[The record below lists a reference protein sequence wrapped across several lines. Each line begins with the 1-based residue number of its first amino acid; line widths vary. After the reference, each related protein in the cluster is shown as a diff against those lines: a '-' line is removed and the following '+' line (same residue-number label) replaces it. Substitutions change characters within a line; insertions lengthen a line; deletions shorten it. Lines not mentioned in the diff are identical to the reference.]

1 MKSTPPAKHGRRA
14 CLRRQSQARPEAQKS
29 PPAILNFAKFKKKA
43 TFSLL
48 KAIDHG
54 QWRTRRKREKW
65 FSSLC
70 DFAFQKSSRILRA
83 HRHKKSSRQSH
94 TGTFGT
100 NRNLKSRFRDF
111 IKRFVCS
118 NRGITRAPGGRHRK
132 KFHQSHT
139 GEKWISFLSKIDEK
153 NSTNS
158 NGHAR
163 TFATNR
169 THGRAVGTYSKEN

>member
-48 KAIDHG
+48 KTAGHG
-54 QWRTRRKREKW
+54 QQHTRRKREKW

-111 IKRFVCS
+111 IKRFLCS
-118 NRGITRAPGGRHRK
+118 NRGMTRAPGVG
-132 KFHQSHT
+132 T
-139 GEKWISFLSKIDEK
+139 EK
-153 NSTNS
+153 NSTKATLGK
-158 NGHAR
+158 NGFH
-163 TFATNR
+163 FCQK
-169 THGRAVGTYSKEN
+169 SI

>member
-1 MKSTPPAKHGRRA
+1 MQ

-48 KAIDHG
+48 KAIGHG

-111 IKRFVCS
+111 IKRFLCS
-118 NRGITRAPGGRHRK
+118 NRGMTRAPGVG
-132 KFHQSHT
+132 T
-139 GEKWISFLSKIDEK
+139 EK
-153 NSTNS
+153 NSTKATLGK
-158 NGHAR
+158 NGFHFCQKSI
-163 TFATNR
+163 TKTLQIPM
-169 THGRAVGTYSKEN
+169 GTLGLSRQTGPMAAQ

>member
-48 KAIDHG
+48 KAIGHG

-111 IKRFVCS
+111 IKRFLCS
-118 NRGITRAPGGRHRK
+118 NRGMTRAPGVG
-132 KFHQSHT
+132 T
-139 GEKWISFLSKIDEK
+139 EK
-153 NSTNS
+153 NSTKATLGK
-158 NGHAR
+158 NGFH
-163 TFATNR
+163 FCQK
-169 THGRAVGTYSKEN
+169 SI